1 MLTDSAFGFFLY
13 QFSSLKMLPSAMQK
27 GIALVEVVL
36 YFFDSQVL
44 DGAGLDVDF
53 HLLSPKG
60 ETLVFDERKSD
71 GVHT

>member
-1 MLTDSAFGFFLY
+1 MLSLKHSAFSNVNSLFF
-13 QFSSLKMLPSAMQK
+13 
-27 GIALVEVVL
+27 
-36 YFFDSQVL
+36 SQVL

>member
-1 MLTDSAFGFFLY
+1 MQTGIPLIWRGFLF
-13 QFSSLKMLPSAMQK
+13 
-27 GIALVEVVL
+27 V
-36 YFFDSQVL
+36 SQVL

>member
-1 MLTDSAFGFFLY
+1 MLLSEMQTGIQLVRGWLFL
-13 QFSSLKMLPSAMQK
+13 F
-27 GIALVEVVL
+27 V
-36 YFFDSQVL
+36 SQVL

>member
-1 MLTDSAFGFFLY
+1 MQTGILLVGGFCLF
-13 QFSSLKMLPSAMQK
+13 
-27 GIALVEVVL
+27 V
-36 YFFDSQVL
+36 SQVL

>member
-1 MLTDSAFGFFLY
+1 MNSDRFSFQILC
-13 QFSSLKMLPSAMQK
+13 QFPYLKTLPSAVQT
-27 GIALVEVVL
+27 GIPLAGRL
-36 YFFDSQVL
+36 FFFVSQVL

-60 ETLVFDERKSD
+60 ETLVFEERKSD